1 VNRRLVDALVA
12 PDVPFLVIGG
22 TATQFHR
29 AKRAVGDVDF
39 VVGPSV
45 ESGQRLLVALHAV
58 GVPATFTPEQY
69 AGSTCVGL
77 KLKPPLCEFNADL
90 FKAEPWFEFEKRWNE
105 AHEALLFDRPV
116 KVATKDALIVWIE
129 HAKDPEEK
137 HLRDLELLRDE

>member
-1 VNRRLVDALVA
+1 MLTRLTSHPVNRRLVDALVA

-58 GVPATFTPEQY
+58 GVPATFPPEQY
-69 AGSTCVGL
+69 AGS
-77 KLKPPLCEFNADL
+77 NADL